1 MDSYITFD
9 EKADMGDN
17 IRMLDTLNQALASI
31 QNAKTSLRLGEAQRA
46 RAGVER
52 AALLLTS
59 MEESDGPVSD
69 NRESTAV
76 PETARS

>member
-31 QNAKTSLRLGEAQRA
+31 QNAKTSLRLGEAQKARA
-46 RAGVER
+46 RVKR

-69 NRESTAV
+69 NRRGGEIPQA
-76 PETARS
+76 ARS